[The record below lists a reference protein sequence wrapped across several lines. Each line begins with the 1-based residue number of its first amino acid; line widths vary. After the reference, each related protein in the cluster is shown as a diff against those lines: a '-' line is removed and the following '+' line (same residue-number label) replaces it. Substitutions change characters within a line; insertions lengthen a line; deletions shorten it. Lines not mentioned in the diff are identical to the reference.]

1 MPSAAKTASLGMP
14 DCHFA
19 LYKMGQ
25 ELMAARPPPQ
35 PPPPPAPAPAPPLPL
50 RVGFWGQRTLLRPM

>member
-1 MPSAAKTASLGMP
+1 MPSAAKTGSLGMP

-25 ELMAARPPPQ
+25 EPMAARPPP
-35 PPPPPAPAPAPPLPL
+35 PPPPQ
-50 RVGFWGQRTLLRPM
+50 RVGFWSQRTFLRPVWALL